1 MKYVID
7 EQRKNKFSGKTAM
20 MNLMKKAKGT
30 ILLAGTA
37 LITTFGA
44 FSVEAKA
51 AVKPHYSEWTE
62 HQVVAQLAEQN
73 EEHIAALKEIE
84 HDIDQIELFMDML
97 KQNPM
102 VNRDAER
109 LKCLQEKEMVVT
121 EKLYETDSRLAQ
133 VNNRLEI
140 LDQAEKESETK
151 QNQKQIL
158 EQRMEELEHQVTN
171 GTATLESVQKVYQ
184 KATKDVSNQEFL
196 NDLAEKIILA
206 EKQINHEQQ
215 AKQDLE
221 RRVQAREEDEAIR
234 QARKAEKNVLEK
246 EKTELE
252 KTIVQTK
259 NNYQVI
265 QELKADALQNISR
278 VANNV
283 VNNTTKE
290 NGKTK

>member
-1 MKYVID
+1 MFT
-7 EQRKNKFSGKTAM
+7 RKGNG
-20 MNLMKKAKGT
+20 
-30 ILLAGTA
+30 
-37 LITTFGA
+37 
-44 FSVEAKA
+44 
-51 AVKPHYSEWTE
+51 
-62 HQVVAQLAEQN
+62 
-73 EEHIAALKEIE
+73 
-84 HDIDQIELFMDML
+84 
-97 KQNPM
+97 
-102 VNRDAER
+102 
-109 LKCLQEKEMVVT
+109 CT